1 MVENDVICT
10 TVNEDMTFDLF
21 SRAQYLVLIRDGAV
35 IHREVNPALSAVNKR
50 PVVARRCV
58 ELGATT
64 VLAPHGSLCYPSYLI
79 LRRSGVNI
87 YVTKP
92 GDRLGV
98 NANGYRRVS
107 AWEVIYS
114 SFLAIGERISEVLH
128 RGEQH

>member
-1 MVENDVICT
+1 MVEDDIICT

-21 SRAQYLVLIRDGAV
+21 SKAHYLVLIRNGAI
-35 IHREVNPALSAVNKR
+35 IHKEVNPALSSANKR
-50 PVVARRCV
+50 PTVAKRCV

-87 YVTKP
+87 YVARP
-92 GDRLGV
+92 GDRLSAGV
-98 NANGYRRVS
+98 DGYNRIS

-114 SFLAIGERISEVLH
+114 SFLAIKERIEEVFH
-128 RGEQH
+128 RGE